1 MGTLRLHPRR
11 LPGPMSGLSEQHP
24 PQRQLAPEDGAP
36 VRGALPPPPLA
47 PEATPPTT
55 GWLDQLVAGVEQR
68 PWHAA
73 TLILALL
80 VAVHVAVMN
89 LAGGMTGL
97 ARGKDIFPFSADG
110 VAELALLALVAYG
123 VILPSLLA
131 RGSLAAFADSAGA
144 LSATEDEFE
153 ERLAGLA
160 DPHAVARLVFGGFW
174 AAVLTPVFG
183 SLLQAGQAM
192 PAAGTGLLAIWLYIR
207 LALVFAML
215 GASLAYV
222 VLLHYRLSRA
232 LSAHLRVDLFDPSAL
247 APLARYMRRAVVLL
261 AVPLLLLGPILS
273 QPEAAT
279 ASASLLAFA
288 TLVILVAAFGGVW
301 GARVAIRDAKS
312 RVKDE
317 LNAYSREI
325 WRRAYSNGR
334 IVEAVALP
342 AMAGMLTIRNQIARM
357 ANWPG
362 GWLNVVRCLLL
373 AVLPVVTWFGP
384 QAVQSL
390 LQPFL

>member
-1 MGTLRLHPRR
+1 MGTLRLGRRR
-11 LPGPMSGLSEQHP
+11 LLGPMSGLSEQQP

-36 VRGALPPPPLA
+36 VRGALPPPPRA
-47 PEATPPTT
+47 PEATMPTA
-55 GWLDQLVAGVEQR
+55 GWLDRLVVGVEQK

-73 TLILALL
+73 ALILALL

-89 LAGGMTGL
+89 LAGAMTGL
-97 ARGKDIFPFSADG
+97 ARGKEIFPFTADG

-123 VILPSLLA
+123 VVLPSLLA
-131 RGSLAAFADSAGA
+131 RGSLAAFADTAGA
-144 LSATEDEFE
+144 LSATEDEFD
-153 ERLAGLA
+153 ERLTGLA
-160 DPHAVARLVFGGFW
+160 DSHAVARLVFGGFW

-183 SLLQAGQAM
+183 NLLQAAQAM

-232 LSAHLRVDLFDPSAL
+232 LASHLRVDLFDPSAL
-247 APLARYMRRAVVLL
+247 APLARYMRRSVVLL
-261 AVPLLLLGPILS
+261 AVPLLLLGPVLS
-273 QPEAAT
+273 QPAAAT

-288 TLVILVAAFGGVW
+288 TLVVLIAAFGAVW
-301 GARVAIRDAKS
+301 GARVAIRDAKA

-362 GWLNVVRCLLL
+362 GWSNVVRCLLL
-373 AVLPVVTWFGP
+373 ALLPVLTWFGP